1 MLCKF
6 CNEEIPKG
14 AAFCPKC
21 GKEVKAMMPVP
32 EENEKIAHVPDKNV
46 PPPPPPP
53 PPKKTGLVAPI
64 IILLIA
70 VSGWLYI
77 LSSNSIEGMMA
88 WFTSSNELQ
97 SSVSQQYNYYGNNF
111 SVEELAG
118 NIGLLIVMVLFSL
131 LGIIGLVMLIRRL
144 IRKFLPKKPRG

>member
-6 CNEEIPKG
+6 CNGEIPNG

-21 GKEVKAMMPVP
+21 GKEVKDMVPVP
-32 EENEKIAHVPDKNV
+32 EASEEIAHVPDKNV
-46 PPPPPPP
+46 PPPPP

-88 WFTSSNELQ
+88 WFTSSNDLQ

-111 SVEELAG
+111 SAEELAG
-118 NIGLLIVMVLFSL
+118 NIGLLIIMVLFSL

-144 IRKFLPKKPRG
+144 IRKFIPKKRG